1 MVLTR
6 LDLLQGFAALFQSL
20 NRQDRDA
27 ILGVTFTRRAHEN
40 DDWRTELNAFWQT
53 WVDRMNLALPDLM
66 VAQTHTRTSL
76 FSFSRQMQ
84 GSREPLVSLLEG
96 LLDGENMNVM
106 LRGVYLT
113 SSLQR
118 GQMDDIFTQSAARQY
133 RLGNNPLASWPLV
146 DTAPYFTRSLFP
158 QALLAEPN
166 LATESR
172 AWLIR
177 SRRRLTVFSATGGVA
192 ALLLITGWH
201 HYYNGNYQSGI
212 TVLKQAKAFM
222 DVPPPQGEDDFGNL
236 QLPLLN
242 PVRDATLAYGDWGD
256 RSRLADMGLYQ
267 GRRIGPYVEQTYLQL
282 LEQRYLPSLFNG
294 LVKAMNAAPP
304 ESEEKLAVLRVM
316 RMLEDKSGRNNEVV
330 KQYMA
335 KRWSEKFHGQRDI
348 QAQLMSH
355 LDYALAHTDWHAER
369 QAGDGDAISRWTPYD
384 KPVVS
389 AQKELS
395 KLPVYQRV
403 YQSLKTR
410 ALGVLPA
417 DLNLRDQVGP
427 TFDQVFTS
435 ADDNKLVVPQFL
447 TRYGLQSYFVK
458 QRDELVELTAMDS
471 WVLNLTRSVK
481 YSDADRAEIQRQLPG
496 LPEMKVEVRSLTE
509 NPPQASVIKQGST
522 VRGFIAGIACSVAV
536 ASALWWWQVY
546 PVQQQ
551 LLQVNDT
558 AQGAATVWMAS
569 PELENYERRLQQL
582 LDTSPVQPLETGMQ
596 MMRVA
601 DSRWPESLQQQ
612 QASTQWN
619 EALKTRAQSSPQL
632 RGWLQTRQDLHAFAD
647 LVMQREKEGLTLS
660 YIKNVIWQ
668 AERGLGQE
676 TPVESLLTQ
685 YHDARAQKQNTDAL
699 EKQINERLEGV
710 LSRWLLLKNNVMPE
724 AATGTT
730 AEK

>member
-1 MVLTR
+1 MATTR
-6 LDLLQGFAALFQSL
+6 NKVMWQEGMLMRPHHFQQQQRYNDYLDNQRFRAMNDLSWGF
-20 NRQDRDA
+20 
-27 ILGVTFTRRAHEN
+27 
-40 DDWRTELNAFWQT
+40 TELTLNNELLAQGKIMIDSASGTLPDGTFFSIPDQ
-53 WVDRMNLALPDLM
+53 DALPDPLHPQHFPDERSRNIYLALP
-66 VAQTHTRTSL
+66 VAS
-76 FSFSRQMQ
+76 
-84 GSREPLVSLLEG
+84 
-96 LLDGENMNVM
+96 
-106 LRGVYLT
+106 
-113 SSLQR
+113 
-118 GQMDDIFTQSAARQY
+118 
-133 RLGNNPLASWPLV
+133 
-146 DTAPYFTRSLFP
+146 
-158 QALLAEPN
+158 
-166 LATESR
+166 
-172 AWLIR
+172 
-177 SRRRLTVFSATGGVA
+177 
-192 ALLLITGWH
+192 
-201 HYYNGNYQSGI
+201 
-212 TVLKQAKAFM
+212 
-222 DVPPPQGEDDFGNL
+222 DVRNEISD
-236 QLPLLN
+236 
-242 PVRDATLAYGDWGD
+242 
-256 RSRLADMGLYQ
+256 
-267 GRRIGPYVEQTYLQL
+267 GRRIGRYRLNYADVRDLHSEEGDTRTLTLGQLTPRIMSGAEDMSAYITLPLCRISNRHADGSLTLDDDFIPSCQNIQVSKKLRVYLKEVQGAIGGRASDLANRIGSPAQSGIADVAEFMMLQL
-282 LEQRYLPSLFNG
+282 LNRNQTRFTHRARRSQLHPEDFYLDLAGLLGELMTFTEPSRLPCPLDVYDHHDLTKTFKTLLSCIAVCGNMPSAAELLAAMVSHDWDKFWPQGGPARTEMLDWFNSRTG
-294 LVKAMNAAPP
+294 NILRQQISFAESDLPLIYRTERALQLICDKLQQVELKRVPRVENLLYFMQNTRKRLEPQLKSNTENAAQTTVRTLIYAP
-304 ESEEKLAVLRVM
+304 ET
-316 RMLEDKSGRNNEVV
+316 
-330 KQYMA
+330 
-335 KRWSEKFHGQRDI
+335 
-348 QAQLMSH
+348 QAS
-355 LDYALAHTDWHAER
+355 
-369 QAGDGDAISRWTPYD
+369 STPE
-384 KPVVS
+384 
-389 AQKELS
+389 A
-395 KLPVYQRV
+395 
-403 YQSLKTR
+403 
-410 ALGVLPA
+410 
-417 DLNLRDQVGP
+417 
-427 TFDQVFTS
+427 
-435 ADDNKLVVPQFL
+435 VVPP
-447 TRYGLQSYFVK
+447 
-458 QRDELVELTAMDS
+458 
-471 WVLNLTRSVK
+471 
-481 YSDADRAEIQRQLPG
+481 LPG

>member
-1 MVLTR
+1 MATTR
-6 LDLLQGFAALFQSL
+6 NKVMWQEGMLMRPHHFQQQQRYNDYLDNQRFRAMNDLSWGF
-20 NRQDRDA
+20 
-27 ILGVTFTRRAHEN
+27 
-40 DDWRTELNAFWQT
+40 TELTLNNELLAQGKIMIDSASGTLPDGTVFSIPDQ
-53 WVDRMNLALPDLM
+53 DALPDPLHPQNFPDERSRNIYLALP
-66 VAQTHTRTSL
+66 VAS
-76 FSFSRQMQ
+76 
-84 GSREPLVSLLEG
+84 
-96 LLDGENMNVM
+96 
-106 LRGVYLT
+106 
-113 SSLQR
+113 
-118 GQMDDIFTQSAARQY
+118 
-133 RLGNNPLASWPLV
+133 
-146 DTAPYFTRSLFP
+146 
-158 QALLAEPN
+158 
-166 LATESR
+166 
-172 AWLIR
+172 
-177 SRRRLTVFSATGGVA
+177 
-192 ALLLITGWH
+192 
-201 HYYNGNYQSGI
+201 
-212 TVLKQAKAFM
+212 
-222 DVPPPQGEDDFGNL
+222 DVRNEISD
-236 QLPLLN
+236 
-242 PVRDATLAYGDWGD
+242 
-256 RSRLADMGLYQ
+256 
-267 GRRIGPYVEQTYLQL
+267 GRRIGRYRLNYADVRDLHSEEGDARTLTLGQLTPRIMSGAEDMSAYITLPLCRISDRHADGSLTLDDDFIPSCQNIQVSKKLRVYLKEVQGAIGGRASDLANRIGSPAQSGIADVAEFMMLQL
-282 LEQRYLPSLFNG
+282 LNRNQTRFTHRARRSQLHPEDFYLDLAGLLGELMTFTEPSRL
-294 LVKAMNAAPP
+294 PCP
-304 ESEEKLAVLRVM
+304 
-316 RMLEDKSGRNNEVV
+316 
-330 KQYMA
+330 
-335 KRWSEKFHGQRDI
+335 
-348 QAQLMSH
+348 
-355 LDYALAHTDWHAER
+355 LDV
-369 QAGDGDAISRWTPYD
+369 YD
-384 KPVVS
+384 HHD
-389 AQKELS
+389 LT
-395 KLPVYQRV
+395 
-403 YQSLKTR
+403 KTFKT
-410 ALGVLPA
+410 L
-417 DLNLRDQVGP
+417 
-427 TFDQVFTS
+427 
-435 ADDNKLVVPQFL
+435 
-447 TRYGLQSYFVK
+447 
-458 QRDELVELTAMDS
+458 
-471 WVLNLTRSVK
+471 
-481 YSDADRAEIQRQLPG
+481 LPG

>member
-1 MVLTR
+1 MATTR
-6 LDLLQGFAALFQSL
+6 NKVMWQEGMLMRPHHFQQQQRYNDYLDNQRFRAMNDLSWGF
-20 NRQDRDA
+20 
-27 ILGVTFTRRAHEN
+27 
-40 DDWRTELNAFWQT
+40 TELTLNNELLAQGKIMIDSASGTLPDGTVFSIPDQ
-53 WVDRMNLALPDLM
+53 DALPDPLHPQHFPDERSRNIYLALP
-66 VAQTHTRTSL
+66 VAS
-76 FSFSRQMQ
+76 
-84 GSREPLVSLLEG
+84 
-96 LLDGENMNVM
+96 
-106 LRGVYLT
+106 
-113 SSLQR
+113 
-118 GQMDDIFTQSAARQY
+118 
-133 RLGNNPLASWPLV
+133 
-146 DTAPYFTRSLFP
+146 
-158 QALLAEPN
+158 
-166 LATESR
+166 
-172 AWLIR
+172 
-177 SRRRLTVFSATGGVA
+177 
-192 ALLLITGWH
+192 
-201 HYYNGNYQSGI
+201 
-212 TVLKQAKAFM
+212 
-222 DVPPPQGEDDFGNL
+222 DVRNEISD
-236 QLPLLN
+236 
-242 PVRDATLAYGDWGD
+242 
-256 RSRLADMGLYQ
+256 
-267 GRRIGPYVEQTYLQL
+267 GRRIGRYRLNYADVRDLHSEEGDTRTLTLGQLTPRIMSGAEDMSAYITLPLCRISNRHADGSLTLDDDFIPSCQNIQVSKKLRVYLKEVQGAIGGRASDLANRIGSPAQSGIADVAEFMMLQL
-282 LEQRYLPSLFNG
+282 LNRNQTRFTHRARRSQLHPEDFYLDLAGLLGELMTFTEPSRLPCPLDVYDHHDLTKTFKTLLSCIAVCGNMPSAAELLAAMVSHDWDKFWPQGGPARTEMLDWFNSRTG
-294 LVKAMNAAPP
+294 NILRQQISFAESDLPLIYRTERALQLICDKLQQVELKRVPRVENLLYFMQNTRKRLEPQLKSNTENAAQTTVRTLIYAP
-304 ESEEKLAVLRVM
+304 ET
-316 RMLEDKSGRNNEVV
+316 
-330 KQYMA
+330 
-335 KRWSEKFHGQRDI
+335 
-348 QAQLMSH
+348 QAS
-355 LDYALAHTDWHAER
+355 
-369 QAGDGDAISRWTPYD
+369 STPE
-384 KPVVS
+384 
-389 AQKELS
+389 A
-395 KLPVYQRV
+395 
-403 YQSLKTR
+403 
-410 ALGVLPA
+410 
-417 DLNLRDQVGP
+417 
-427 TFDQVFTS
+427 
-435 ADDNKLVVPQFL
+435 VVPP
-447 TRYGLQSYFVK
+447 
-458 QRDELVELTAMDS
+458 
-471 WVLNLTRSVK
+471 
-481 YSDADRAEIQRQLPG
+481 LPG